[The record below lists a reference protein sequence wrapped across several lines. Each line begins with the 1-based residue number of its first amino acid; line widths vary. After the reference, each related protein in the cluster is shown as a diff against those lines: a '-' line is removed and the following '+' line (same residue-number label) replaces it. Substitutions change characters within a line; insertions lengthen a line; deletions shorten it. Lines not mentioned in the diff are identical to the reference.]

1 MRFSAII
8 LAAAIAAVPVSLLA
22 AGASRYAPGHRMQ
35 NQPTQT
41 SASPGASRFAPGH
54 ETQNSRGGTRPGAS
68 SFAPG
73 RKMNHTRVH

>member
-8 LAAAIAAVPVSLLA
+8 LAAAIAAVPVSPFA
-22 AGASRYAPGHRMQ
+22 AGASRYVPGHVMQ

-41 SASPGASRFAPGH
+41 SASPGATLQAPGH

-68 SFAPG
+68 PFAPG